1 MTGEE
6 VRDVS
11 RRDFIRKSTAAV
23 VGAGALLSGV
33 DSLLFAETEA
43 VKPREKVKTAT
54 KLPTRKLGRT
64 NLLVTTISFG
74 GIYIR
79 DPRLLDAAI
88 DKGINLVHTS
98 PGYVRGRGIGMFG
111 QVMKTKRDKV
121 FLALKQ
127 RPDTEALDRDLKT
140 LNTDY
145 ADILVPP
152 LHTVE
157 ALRDPGLPGAYE
169 KAKKAGKIRF
179 SGFAC
184 HKNEAE
190 VIKAAIELGY
200 FDVMLINYNVR
211 NRAELDPILAEAKKR
226 QNMGF
231 MVMKA
236 MRGLPKDNAELAAA
250 GLKKLLSN
258 KNVDTLVMGMG
269 SFENLETDLKVA
281 SEKITVAE
289 ELMLREHLAAALPAC
304 TMCGKCDVCPR
315 GIPVAD
321 IMRYKQVY
329 YDERGDVEL
338 AQTSYREIPKL
349 LQASACDNCG
359 LCERAC
365 PAQLAVRAELAAAHA
380 LLA

>member
-1 MTGEE
+1 ML
-6 VRDVS
+6 
-11 RRDFIRKSTAAV
+11 
-23 VGAGALLSGV
+23 GAGALLAGV
-33 DSLLFAETEA
+33 DSLLLAETEA
-43 VKPREKVKTAT
+43 ESPREKVETAT
-54 KLPTRKLGRT
+54 ELPTRKLGRT

-111 QVMKTKRDKV
+111 EVMKTKRDKV

-127 RPDTEALDRDLKT
+127 RPDTDNLDRDLKT

-145 ADILVPP
+145 VDILVPP
-152 LHTVE
+152 LHGVE

-169 KAKKAGKIRF
+169 KAKKAGKMRF

-184 HKNEAE
+184 HAHQAE
-190 VIKAAIELGY
+190 VMKAAIELGY
-200 FDVMLINYNVR
+200 FDVMLIAYNVK

-236 MRGLPKDNAELAAA
+236 MGGLPKDNAELTAA
-250 GLKKLLSN
+250 GLKKLLAN
-258 KNVDTLVMGMG
+258 KNVDTLLMGMG

-281 SEKITVAE
+281 REKITVAE
-289 ELMLREHLAAALPAC
+289 EFQLRKYLAAALPAC
-304 TMCGKCDVCPR
+304 TMCGRCDLCPR

-321 IMRYKQVY
+321 IMRCKQVY

-338 AQTSYREIPKL
+338 ARDGYREIPSS
-349 LQASACDNCG
+349 LQASACDKCG

-365 PAQLAVRAELAAAHA
+365 PAQLAIRRELALAHE